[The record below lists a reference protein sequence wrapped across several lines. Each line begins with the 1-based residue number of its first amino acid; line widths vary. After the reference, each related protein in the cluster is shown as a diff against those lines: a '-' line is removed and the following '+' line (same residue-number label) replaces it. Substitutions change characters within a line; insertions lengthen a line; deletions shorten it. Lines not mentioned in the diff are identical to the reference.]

1 MEGYL
6 DHLFSSAQWV
16 EMNPTERSSWVAN
29 PADQTNG
36 FLVDSVNA
44 YQGHDRNS
52 ESSLV
57 SASHVIGC
65 TNSQGI
71 NGISG
76 DGSSF
81 KIVPENLNFCH
92 NKGFVSSQQSL
103 DKDNYT
109 PLQGEIRNRAFTGS
123 LGFQLN
129 AATQTTGPHDSS
141 NIHAIFRNPVD
152 SAGTLPEAGS
162 VGSSTCDIS
171 GYQKPFGDAH
181 PLPSVPSS
189 WSTSYA
195 GVSSFPA
202 ILGQGNLDNFNLHVD
217 FVETDGALLKKGCSG
232 EDHPSVNNIPI
243 VSENQRVHLPCFAT
257 GSQVACSQN
266 VVFQSQQKIPL
277 QSGEVNSVN
286 LSGNSTSVS
295 HLQPTTATSGGCSG
309 TLRTRVRARRGQA
322 TDPHSIAE
330 RLRRE
335 KIAER
340 MKNLQELVPNS
351 NKTDKASMLDE
362 IIDYVKFLQLQVK
375 VLSMSRLGAA
385 GAVAPL
391 ITDAQSQGSSSRQLS
406 ASIAQTAELPE
417 SQESIAFEQ
426 EVVKLMESNVTS
438 AMQYLQTKGLCLMP
452 IALATAI
459 SGGTTLPSRPGKTD
473 MSNIQMHMASY
484 SSSGILTWPPSS
496 GGESMGKDS
505 LIKCDIVEEST
516 TNSSSGAPAISQED
530 ESKPKV
536 Q

>member
-1 MEGYL
+1 MDGYL
-6 DHLFSSAQWV
+6 DHLFSSTQWV
-16 EMNPTERSSWVAN
+16 EMNPTERQSWAVN
-29 PADQTNG
+29 PADPTNG
-36 FLVDSVNA
+36 FLVDSVSA
-44 YQGHDRNS
+44 YQGHEPHDKNP

-57 SASHVIGC
+57 SASHVIGRPS
-65 TNSQGI
+65 SQGM
-71 NGISG
+71 NDISG
-76 DGSSF
+76 DGNSF
-81 KIVPENLNFCH
+81 TSENPCLSH
-92 NKGFVSSQQSL
+92 NKGFVSGQQSL
-103 DKDNYT
+103 DKDNHT
-109 PLQGEIRNRAFTGS
+109 PLHGEIRNR
-123 LGFQLN
+123 LVGFQLN
-129 AATQTTGPHDSS
+129 AASQTRGAHGSS
-141 NIHAIFRNPVD
+141 HIHPILGNSVD

-162 VGSSTCDIS
+162 IASNGCDMS
-171 GYQKPFGDAH
+171 RYEKPFGDAN

-195 GVSSFPA
+195 GVSSFPE
-202 ILGQGNLDNFNLHVD
+202 ILGQGNLDGFNLHD
-217 FVETDGALLKKGCSG
+217 DLVETDEDLLKKACLG
-232 EDHPSVNNIPI
+232 ESHPSVNNIPI
-243 VSENQRVHLPCFAT
+243 VSENQRVQLPSVAT
-257 GSQVACSQN
+257 RSQVACSQT
-266 VVFQSQQKIPL
+266 VVFQPQHKIPL
-277 QSGEVNSVN
+277 QSGEVNSLN
-286 LSGNSTSVS
+286 LSGNSTSIS

-309 TLRTRVRARRGQA
+309 AVRARVRARRGQA

-362 IIDYVKFLQLQVK
+362 IIEYVKFLQLQVK

-391 ITDAQSQGSSSRQLS
+391 ITDAQSQGSSSLRLS
-406 ASIAQTAELPE
+406 ASLAQTAELPE

-459 SGGTTLPSRPGKTD
+459 SGRPPKTD
-473 MSNIQMHMASY
+473 TSNGQMPMASY
-484 SSSGILTWPPSS
+484 SSSGTLTWPPPS
-496 GGESMGKDS
+496 GGESLVKDI
-505 LIKCDIVEEST
+505 LLKCDREEST
-516 TNSSSGAPAISQED
+516 TNSSSGAPTISQED